1 MNSVAAQGDRPP
13 TATPPPPPPLPR
25 GPPGFEERPDA
36 DTSDVL
42 RNGGMNVL

>member
-13 TATPPPPPPLPR
+13 TVTPPPPLPT
-25 GPPGFEERPDA
+25 GPPGFEDRPDA